1 MSVRVEKL
9 LKEYPMLIRE
19 RNCLAHQIAHFR
31 GVTAEDVIQSMYT
44 PRMDGERVQTSGTSD
59 KTAQIALSYQERM
72 DRINREWFDHL
83 ENKLRILN
91 EELQFLESALGS
103 LSKKLPDIMRDM
115 VIGQMPWDSLSDK
128 YFVSRRMIGKYRKK
142 AIEELDV
149 LYERRDKE
157 TAAYI
162 LS

>member
-59 KTAQIALSYQERM
+59 KTAQIALNYQERM

-83 ENKLRILN
+83 ESNLRMLN

-103 LSKKLPDIMRDM
+103 LSGKLPDIMRDI
-115 VIGQMPWDSLSDK
+115 VIGQMTWDTLSDK
-128 YFVSRRMIGKYRKK
+128 YFVSRRMIGKYRRK
-142 AIEELDV
+142 AIEELDA
-149 LYERRDKE
+149 LYEHRDKE

-162 LS
+162 LG

>member
-59 KTAQIALSYQERM
+59 KTAQIALNYQERM
-72 DRINREWFDHL
+72 DRINREWFEHL
-83 ENKLRILN
+83 EHRLQRLTD
-91 EELQFLESALGS
+91 ELSFFESAL
-103 LSKKLPDIMRDM
+103 
-115 VIGQMPWDSLSDK
+115 DSLSGRLPAIMRALVIRQSTWDSVQEE
-128 YFVSRRMIGKYRKK
+128 YHIGRATLSAYRKQ
-142 AIEELDV
+142 AIAELDE
-149 LYERRDKE
+149 LFAAQDKAE
-157 TAAYI
+157 AAY
-162 LS
+162 LLE

>member
-9 LKEYPMLIRE
+9 LKEYQMLIRE

-115 VIGQMPWDSLSDK
+115 VIGQMTWDSLSDK
-128 YFVSRRMIGKYRKK
+128 YFVSRRMIGKYRRK

-149 LYERRDKE
+149 LYELREQE

-162 LS
+162 LD